1 MIHFS
6 IDSGYSR
13 NIMQYQEELLM
24 MPVAIG
30 VQDFS
35 TLYKSYAYGRCG
47 CDE

>member
-1 MIHFS
+1 MMHFS

-30 VQDFS
+30 VQDFF

>member
-1 MIHFS
+1 MMHFS

-30 VQDFS
+30 VQD
-35 TLYKSYAYGRCG
+35 LYIHFLGS
-47 CDE
+47 E